1 MNGRAATGITVVA
14 YGRKAKQVSIDH
26 YSPLTFC
33 ATVSILTDMKN
44 LVVIPT
50 SFIAVLIRYL
60 DERSLAAP
68 ELREKLENLTE
79 QAHIANRLFSE
90 LLAEVYAISP
100 VPAFGVQLGRMI
112 QPRDF
117 GLVGYLL
124 TACSTLGQALTR
136 YGRFQTLVLTD
147 LSTQVEVSSGVIS
160 HRWNLHDA
168 DTPIAC
174 EFGVAL
180 FITLYQS
187 LIGKSIPP
195 VKVGLPFP
203 EPDDKALYEA
213 LLGCPVIFNTSC
225 LMVDI
230 PSNLMWMTISSSD
243 PYLRKIF
250 DRQAEALLV
259 TRQHSQSLRGAAS
272 PGDEVDFLEQLQQ
285 QLLMAMK
292 NGDTQASRLAGE
304 MGYSLRTF
312 YRKLADE
319 GYSYRS
325 MLAGLRRRLAK
336 KYLADPSLSYADI
349 AMLLGYSEQS
359 AFIRAFKDWMG
370 VTPGEFRKELDL

>member
-1 MNGRAATGITVVA
+1 MA
-14 YGRKAKQVSIDH
+14 YGRKAREVSIDD
-26 YSPLTFC
+26 YC
-33 ATVSILTDMKN
+33 VVDILCHHLNTLAMKN
-44 LVVIPT
+44 SAVIPT

-60 DERSLAAP
+60 DERSLVAP
-68 ELREKLENLTE
+68 ELRQTLGALAE
-79 QAHIANRLFSE
+79 QPHIANLRFSE
-90 LLAEVYAISP
+90 LLAEVYEISP
-100 VPAFGVQLGRMI
+100 VPAFGVQLGRMV

-160 HRWNLHDA
+160 HRWDLQDA

-195 VKVGLPFP
+195 VKVGLPFSEP
-203 EPDDKALYEA
+203 EDKALYEA
-213 LLGCPVIFNTSC
+213 LLGCPVVFNTSC

-250 DRQAEALLV
+250 DRQAEALLL
-259 TRQHSQSLRGAAS
+259 TREHSRFSRDKAP
-272 PGDEVDFLEQLQQ
+272 PGDQEDFLEQLQQ

-292 NGDTQASRLAGE
+292 DGDTQASRLASE

-325 MLAGLRRRLAK
+325 ILAGLRRRLAK
-336 KYLADPSLSYADI
+336 KYLADPSLSYSDI

-370 VTPGEFRKELDL
+370 VTPGEFRRNLRGD